1 VIDLGGDGPTP
12 NDEGDV
18 DEGPNTLLNFPDLMT
33 VTATDNTVTVAGN
46 LNSPPANGAT
56 VEIFAVTSFHVV
68 NGRVIVDGVSF
79 LGEAAVDSEGGFSAT
94 GLASSPTG
102 LYTATVTDL
111 QAILNTADPSANTSE
126 LMLDSASSPL
136 PQPTAD
142 VASSV
147 AFGDVNLNTSQTKTV
162 TINNTGK
169 APLTVNG
176 CAIVV
181 CSPREDVD
189 NRSRFVVA
197 NCPTGRINPGQ
208 SVTLNVTFT
217 PNFCGQARACLQL
230 LTDDPLHQQVLIEL
244 TGTGAGGARA
254 VVQGGVTSIK
264 FKKTGARGAPRSN
277 PPSMTFTITNPG
289 CATLTLTSA
298 TFTRGGQVD
307 DSGVFKII
315 PQGSQTSFP
324 LTIAGG
330 NSVTFTVQ
338 FNPVIPKVGGTP
350 ARLKDLLPDSI
361 ADTLTIQVSA
371 GDPVVLPVSGAVK
384 KGVQLIKPD
393 DPSVAPLVRL
403 CRSGNE
409 FTVEFS
415 AWDANTNVTRA
426 VYQFRN
432 GSNQPLG
439 APITVNNL
447 DQVLSSQGIQ
457 RGQSFTLI
465 QRFTGAIDNDRV
477 ASVEVTVFDGEGSA
491 SATSGQVSSNCSS
504 TLQARSQTL
513 AATVI
518 MASRRRPSPGN
529 LRIPERTAII
539 PAISLRERSTTARL
553 KLVAGR

>member
-1 VIDLGGDGPTP
+1 
-12 NDEGDV
+12 
-18 DEGPNTLLNFPDLMT
+18 
-33 VTATDNTVTVAGN
+33 
-46 LNSPPANGAT
+46 
-56 VEIFAVTSFHVV
+56 
-68 NGRVIVDGVSF
+68 
-79 LGEAAVDSEGGFSAT
+79 
-94 GLASSPTG
+94 
-102 LYTATVTDL
+102 
-111 QAILNTADPSANTSE
+111 
-126 LMLDSASSPL
+126 MLDSASTPL

-142 VASSV
+142 VATSV

-162 TINNTGK
+162 TISNPGK
-169 APLTVNG
+169 APLTVKD
-176 CAIVV
+176 CAIVL
-181 CSPREDVD
+181 CSARDDVD

-264 FKKTGARGAPRSN
+264 FKKTGARGKPRSN
-277 PPSMTFTITNPG
+277 PPSMTFTIANPG

-298 TFTRGGQVD
+298 TFTRAGQLD
-307 DSGVFKII
+307 DSGIFKII

-324 LTIAGG
+324 LTISGG

-338 FNPVIPKVGGTP
+338 FNPVIPKVAGIP
-350 ARLKDLLPDSI
+350 ARLRDLLPDSI
-361 ADTLTIQVSA
+361 ADTLIIQASA
-371 GDPVVLPVSGAVK
+371 GDPVALPVSGAVK

-393 DPSVAPLVRL
+393 DPSVAPLVTL

-439 APITVNNL
+439 SPITVDNL

-457 RGQSFTLI
+457 RGQSFTLT

-477 ASVEVTVFDGEGSA
+477 ASVVVTVFDGEGST
-491 SATSGQVSSNCSS
+491 SAPSGQVGANCSS

-513 AATVI
+513 SATVM
-518 MASRRRPSPGN
+518 MASRRSLLNRHLRAPG
-529 LRIPERTAII
+529 RTARIA
-539 PAISLRERSTTARL
+539 AISLRERSTASPM
-553 KLVAGR
+553 KLVASR